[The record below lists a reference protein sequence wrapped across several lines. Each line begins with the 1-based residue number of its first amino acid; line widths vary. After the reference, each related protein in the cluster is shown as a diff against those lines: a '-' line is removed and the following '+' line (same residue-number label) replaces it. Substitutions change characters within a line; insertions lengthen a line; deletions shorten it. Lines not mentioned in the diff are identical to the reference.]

1 MMKLRSKKILYAATF
16 LVAVASSAGAQVIRM
31 EPKITAEPRQD
42 IRLGHLARIS
52 GADRRTTEEL
62 ANTIILSGIES
73 SRTIRSESV
82 LLALMS
88 QKSGLNNLQMSGAA
102 RCEIMVGGQAP
113 STKGHSLPATVPAE
127 TPQNAPI
134 ITASVS
140 SPAVAAPASTALV
153 PPAAAAAASN
163 GPTLARVIEQRVEK
177 EAAESGDKL
186 RVEIETLSPL
196 LNEPV
201 AAGRKWICRPLTRT
215 VLGTVVFEA
224 QLTEG
229 PRIVEKT
236 NIQTKVER
244 FQQVVI
250 ANGKFDRGDIVA
262 TDSVHVEEAWL
273 DRGLPT
279 LFLSDKEVI
288 GLEALRPLTAGSML
302 DQRDF
307 RPAIM
312 AAKGDALTVIYLA
325 GSLKVQ
331 MLGRAN
337 EGGKLHDQ
345 IAVKNEQTG
354 ATYQAVLIGKRL
366 AVVGGTLT
374 ESEEKKLRETR

>member
-1 MMKLRSKKILYAATF
+1 MMIISKNLLAAATF
-16 LVAVASSAGAQVIRM
+16 LVALANTATAQVIRL
-31 EPKITAEPRQD
+31 EPKITADPRQD
-42 IRLGHLARIS
+42 IRLGDLAHIS
-52 GADRRTTEEL
+52 GADRRTTEDL
-62 ANTIILSGIES
+62 ANTIILSGIDS
-73 SRTIRSESV
+73 SRTIKAESI

-88 QKSGLNNLQMSGAA
+88 QKGGLNNLQMSGAS
-102 RCEIMVGGQAP
+102 RCEIVVGTQPTAAP
-113 STKGHSLPATVPAE
+113 KQSTTPVE
-127 TPQNAPI
+127 TSPNAPI
-134 ITASVS
+134 ITASVT
-140 SPAVAAPASTALV
+140 PVASVAPAT
-153 PPAAAAAASN
+153 PAATAEP
-163 GPTLARVIEQRVEK
+163 GQTLSKVIEARVEK

-201 AAGRKWICRPLTRT
+201 APGRKWICRPLTRT

-229 PRIVEKT
+229 SRILEKA

-250 ANGKFDRGDIVA
+250 ANAKFDKGDIVSSDA
-262 TDSVHVEEAWL
+262 IHVEEAWL
-273 DRGLPT
+273 DRKIPS
-279 LFLSDKEVI
+279 LFASDKDVI
-288 GLEALRPLTAGSML
+288 GLETMRPLTTGAML

-331 MLGRAN
+331 MLGRAG

-345 IAVKNEQTG
+345 ISVRNEQTG
-354 ATYQAVLIGKRL
+354 EVYQAVLIGKRL

-374 ESEEKKLRETR
+374 ESEEKHLRETR